1 MILLVWPGTMKP
13 NILYR
18 LRSMNK
24 CTLHTAITITSDN
37 SDNAYAAVNQQKF
50 LKATMGNRLVMGIWF
65 CTTDCSHIEI
75 R

>member
-1 MILLVWPGTMKP
+1 MKP

-37 SDNAYAAVNQQKF
+37 SDNAYAAVKQQKI
-50 LKATMGNRLVMGIWF
+50 LKATMGNRLVMGI
-65 CTTDCSHIEI
+65 
-75 R
+75 